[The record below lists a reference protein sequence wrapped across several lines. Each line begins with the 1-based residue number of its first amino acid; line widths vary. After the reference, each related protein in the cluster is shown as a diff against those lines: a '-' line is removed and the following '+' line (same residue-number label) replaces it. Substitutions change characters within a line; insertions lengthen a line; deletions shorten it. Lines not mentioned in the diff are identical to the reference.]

1 MEKRYKPT
9 ELARLLGKKVI
20 TVAQRFSSPHAQ
32 ARWGVVFERREDGT
46 VNRYV
51 PEKNLHLWKREK
63 KYVGRPTKKEALQS
77 ARNNVI

>member
-32 ARWGVVFERREDGT
+32 TRWGVVIEKREDGT
-46 VNRYV
+46 INRYV
-51 PEKNLHLWKREK
+51 PEKNLKLWKRNIR
-63 KYVGRPTKKEALQS
+63 YVGRPTKKEALQS
-77 ARNNVI
+77 AKNNVI

>member
-9 ELARLLGKKVI
+9 EIARMFNKKVI
-20 TVAQRFSSPHAQ
+20 TVAQRFSSPHAGI
-32 ARWGVVFERREDGT
+32 RWGVITERREDGT
-46 VNRYV
+46 IDRYV

-63 KYVGRPTKKEALQS
+63 RYVGRPTKKEALQT